1 MVQQTQNRL
10 MQQQQPGTLMGHP
23 VATAYQTPQQSHEP
37 NQMSHVAP
45 PFTPGRGI
53 RQAADIYT
61 QDWPHCLWKM
71 THAGESRPPCMKST
85 SSRVERIDSFEVKVN
100 EVYVIGEM
108 NQEPFFD
115 EELTSGSTVR
125 LQSVSKSPVVAK
137 AMETSVVSLH
147 DGVEKAEKLN
157 EARGQMQD

>member
-1 MVQQTQNRL
+1 MVQQTQNLL

-53 RQAADIYT
+53 RQDADIYT

-85 SSRVERIDSFEVKVN
+85 SSRVERIDPTEAK
-100 EVYVIGEM
+100 
-108 NQEPFFD
+108 
-115 EELTSGSTVR
+115 
-125 LQSVSKSPVVAK
+125 SVSKSPVVAK